1 MNKFFKIA
9 LVGGG
14 QLGSRYLQGI
24 VALNLNLDIFVV
36 DPSQVSHDICK
47 SRIREVKNNFDF
59 EKYYQLSSI
68 DGLPKKI
75 DLVIISTQAD
85 IRFFL
90 LKSLLSAGHDINF
103 MILEKVLFQNIDE
116 YDHSLKLIN
125 DNNIK
130 CWVNCTRRTLP
141 IYKKIKSQ
149 YGKHLVDSVTKIELN
164 GGEWGLMSNSIHF
177 LDIISFITGSKKIV
191 ITILDKLLPPSESIS
206 KRKGIYE
213 SSGELQGSCGN
224 TSLKFLSA
232 KDSNESHI
240 LKIVTDFINIE
251 IDEVNKKVIYT
262 KNNISYEEDFILPN
276 LSEIAG
282 TIIERILLEGA
293 CDLTDIETSVALH
306 KPFINKVNT
315 YFCDNFD
322 ESICPLT

>member
-1 MNKFFKIA
+1 MNKLFKIV
-9 LVGGG
+9 LIGGG

-24 VALNLNLDIFVV
+24 VASNLNLDIFVV
-36 DPSQVSHDICK
+36 DPSQASHDICK
-47 SRIREVKNNFDF
+47 SRISEVKNDFDF
-59 EKYYQLSSI
+59 KKYYQLTSI

-85 IRFFL
+85 IRFYL
-90 LKSLLSAGHDINF
+90 LKSLLSAGYDINY

-125 DNNIK
+125 DNKIK
-130 CWVNCTRRTLP
+130 CWVNCTRRALP

-149 YGKHLVDSVTKIELN
+149 YSKHSLDSVSKIELN
-164 GGEWGLMSNSIHF
+164 GGEWGLISNSIHF
-177 LDIISFITGSKKIV
+177 LDIISFITGSKKIE
-191 ITILDKLLPPSESIS
+191 ITMLDKLLPPSESIS
-206 KRKGIYE
+206 KRKGLYE

-224 TSLKFLSA
+224 TNLTFLSA
-232 KDSNESHI
+232 KGSNEKHI
-240 LKIVTDFINIE
+240 LKIATDFINIE
-251 IDEVNKKVIYT
+251 IDEVNKRAIYT
-262 KNNISYEEDFILPN
+262 KNNISYEEEFIFPN
-276 LSEIAG
+276 LSEIVG
-282 TIIERILLEGA
+282 NIIESILLEGA